1 MGMNHPTAH
10 LPAFQLTESE
20 LICELSYTEMKLR
33 EDWTVSRMI
42 LHPDTAFTSMRLISQ
57 LQNRK
62 RELRAELEN
71 RMNSACV

>member
-1 MGMNHPTAH
+1 VGMNHPTAH

-33 EDWTVSRMI
+33 EDWTGARMV
-42 LHPDTAFTSMRLISQ
+42 LHPDTAFVSIRTISR

-71 RMNSACV
+71 RTNAACV